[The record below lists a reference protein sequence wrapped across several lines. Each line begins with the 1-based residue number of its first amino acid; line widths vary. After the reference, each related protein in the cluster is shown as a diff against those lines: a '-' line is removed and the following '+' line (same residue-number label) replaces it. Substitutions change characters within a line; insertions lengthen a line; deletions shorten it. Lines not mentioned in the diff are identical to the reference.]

1 MDNNLATPGMMP
13 MLDNSWHRLCITT
26 LALIAL
32 ALASICTINSTRW
45 IDSTFPGFFV
55 MSNRVIASVTL
66 PHWPSANPEIFQHKA
81 VAIDGHPIATP
92 QEFYKRISTS
102 PAGTRFVYTLLK
114 DGKRSYYTAA
124 SMKFTSRDYL
134 LIFVPYLVSGLGLAL
149 IGITVWYSRPEAPAS
164 LALLIGGL
172 SGGLFAVTATDLYS
186 PYWFFRLHVLGEA
199 FFPASLLMHLA
210 MVFPVDRFRRHRR
223 LLLSIPYVVAAVLG
237 LAYEIFLYRPG
248 PYTLIHDLCMDYTGL
263 GGASLLAAVG
273 WDFFT
278 SDSQL
283 ARQRIRV
290 LLLGLV
296 GGFAFPGF
304 LMFCSGITGGKVPV
318 NYAGFTVILFPLS
331 IGYAIVQHDLFE
343 IDALLKRSAYYMTIS
358 LTLAMGYLGFL
369 AITEWG
375 LHSSAIARSTYFPL
389 LFTLI
394 VIVFVNPLKD
404 AVQQTLDR
412 VFFRLKYNPKK
423 MLESTSAVLASTLQL
438 EDIISFIWETIRST
452 MGIKS
457 GGIFIRSAPA
467 AYERIFPVAN
477 DGPVL
482 DEHLLLAEL
491 ADMGGRILSRPDLD
505 ENPRAGQN
513 REVLRRAFDS
523 VSAEMLIP
531 LALKRDLIGFIAIG
545 KKESGA
551 FFSADDMDFLKA
563 LANQSALSIANALA
577 YREIQSLNAALEQ
590 RVEQRTAELSRSNHE
605 LHSSVQRLE
614 QAYRDLQR
622 SQQDLS
628 RAEKMATLGRLAAG
642 VAHEMNT
649 PLGASMTSLKLLQD
663 LVNEYES
670 SVGDPTVSTTDHREI
685 AFEMSRLVGSTREWL
700 RKAAAHI
707 GSLKLHTRALQNV
720 DVRSFPVLQIVEDVG
735 LLLSHRLRLSQS
747 RLVVECSSENP
758 QLDGDPGKLGQV
770 LTNLLSNAIDANRE
784 GGRPNAEIRVV
795 VQEDGDTLVIRVE
808 DQGPGIS
815 SEDIVRIFD
824 EFFSTKPFGEGTGL
838 GLSIA
843 RDIISNL
850 FNGTITVKST
860 LGTGSIFTVRI
871 PRAGGSSR
879 APSVAA

>member
-1 MDNNLATPGMMP
+1 MIR
-13 MLDNSWHRLCITT
+13 MLDDSWHKLRATT

-45 IDSTFPGFFV
+45 IGSTFPGFFV

-66 PHWPSANPEIFQHKA
+66 PHWPPSNRELFQHE
-81 VAIDGHPIATP
+81 VIAIDGRLVATP
-92 QEFYKRISTS
+92 QDLYKRISKS
-102 PAGTRFVYTLLK
+102 PAGTRFVYTLRK
-114 DGKRSYYTAA
+114 DGTRSFYTAA
-124 SMKFTSRDYL
+124 SINFTSRDYL

-149 IGITVWYSRPEAPAS
+149 IGIAVWYSKPEAPAS

-172 SGGLFAVTATDLYS
+172 TGGLFAITGTDLYS

-210 MVFPVDRFRRHRR
+210 IVFPVDRFRHHRR

-237 LAYEIFLYRPG
+237 ITYEVFLYRPG
-248 PYTLIHDLCMDYTGL
+248 TYTLVHDLCMDYTGL
-263 GGASLLAAVG
+263 GGASLLTAVG

-283 ARQRIRV
+283 VRQRIRV

-296 GGFAFPGF
+296 CGFAYPGF
-304 LMFCSGITGGKVPV
+304 LMFYSGITGGEVPV

-343 IDALLKRSAYYMTIS
+343 IDAFLKQSAYYMTIS
-358 LTLAMGYLGFL
+358 VTLALGYLGFL
-369 AITEWG
+369 AVTDWG

-394 VIVFVNPLKD
+394 VVVFLNPIKD
-404 AVQQTLDR
+404 AVQQTVDR
-412 VFFRLKYNPKK
+412 IFFRLRYNPKK
-423 MLESTSAVLASTLQL
+423 MLELTSAMLTSTLQL
-438 EDIISFIWETIRST
+438 EDIVSFVWETIRST
-452 MGIKS
+452 TGINS
-457 GGIFIRSAPA
+457 GGIFVRSAPA
-467 AYERIFPVAN
+467 RGYERVFPVAN

-482 DEHLLLAEL
+482 EEGDPLLAEFS
-491 ADMGGRILSRPDLD
+491 DCGGRIILRHDLD
-505 ENPRAGQN
+505 EDPRAGQK
-513 REVLRRAFDS
+513 REVIRRVFDS
-523 VSAEMLIP
+523 VGAEILIP
-531 LALKRDLIGFIAIG
+531 LKLKSDLIGFIAIG

-551 FFSADDMDFLKA
+551 FFSADDVDFLGA

-577 YREIQSLNAALEQ
+577 YREIQSLNAVLEQ
-590 RVEQRTAELSRSNHE
+590 RVEQRTEELSRSNHE
-605 LHSSVQRLE
+605 LHSSVRRLE

-663 LVNEYES
+663 LVNEYKS

-685 AFEMSRLVGSTREWL
+685 ALEMSTLVGITRDWL
-700 RKAAAHI
+700 RKAGAHI

-720 DVRSFPVLQIVEDVG
+720 DVKSFPVLQILEDVG

-758 QLDGDPGKLGQV
+758 QLHGDPGKLGQV
-770 LTNLLSNAIDANRE
+770 LTNLLCNAIDANRE
-784 GGRPNAEIRVV
+784 AARPNAEIRVM

-808 DQGPGIS
+808 DQGPGIPP
-815 SEDIVRIFD
+815 EDIPRIFD

-843 RDIISNL
+843 RDIISNF
-850 FNGTITVKST
+850 FNGTLAVEST
-860 LGTGSIFTVRI
+860 LGKNAIFIIRM

>member
-1 MDNNLATPGMMP
+1 MTPMT
-13 MLDNSWHRLCITT
+13 DDSRHRLCAAT

-32 ALASICTINSTRW
+32 TLASICTINSTRW
-45 IDSTFPGFFV
+45 IGSTFPGFFV

-66 PHWPSANPEIFQHKA
+66 PHWPSANREIFQHEV

-92 QEFYKRISTS
+92 QDLYKRISES
-102 PAGTRFVYTLLK
+102 PAGTRFVYTLLR

-134 LIFVPYLVSGLGLAL
+134 LIFVPYLISGLGLAL
-149 IGITVWYSRPEAPAS
+149 IGIVVWYSKPEAPAS
-164 LALLIGGL
+164 LALLVGGL
-172 SGGLFAVTATDLYS
+172 SGGLFAITGTDLYS

-210 MVFPVDRFRRHRR
+210 LVFPVDRFRLHRR
-223 LLLSIPYVVAAVLG
+223 LLLSIPYVVAVVLG
-237 LAYEIFLYRPG
+237 IAYEVFLYRPG
-248 PYTLIHDLCMDYTGL
+248 TYTLIHNLCMDYTGL
-263 GGASLLAAVG
+263 GGVSLLTAVG

-283 ARQRIRV
+283 VRQRIRV

-296 GGFAFPGF
+296 CGF
-304 LMFCSGITGGKVPV
+304 
-318 NYAGFTVILFPLS
+318 LFPLS

-343 IDALLKRSAYYMTIS
+343 IDALLKRSAYYVTIS
-358 LTLAMGYLGFL
+358 VTLAMGYLCFL
-369 AITEWG
+369 AVTNWG

-394 VIVFVNPLKD
+394 VVVFLNPLKD
-404 AVQQTLDR
+404 AVQQTVDR

-423 MLESTSAVLASTLQL
+423 MLELTSAVLASTLQL
-438 EDIISFIWETIRST
+438 EDIVSFVWETIGST

-457 GGIFIRSAPA
+457 GGIFVRSAPA
-467 AYERIFPVAN
+467 RGYERIFPAAN
-477 DGPVL
+477 DSPVL
-482 DEHLLLAEL
+482 EEHLLLAEL
-491 ADMGGRILSRPDLD
+491 SDTGGRMLSRYDLD
-505 ENPRAGQN
+505 DNPRAAQN
-513 REVLRRAFDS
+513 REIIRRAFDS
-523 VSAEMLIP
+523 VGAELLIP

-551 FFSADDMDFLKA
+551 FFSADDVDFLKA

-577 YREIQSLNAALEQ
+577 YREIQSLNAVLEQ
-590 RVEQRTAELSRSNHE
+590 RVEQRTAELSHSNEE

-622 SQQDLS
+622 SQQDLT

-663 LVNEYES
+663 LVNEYKS
-670 SVGDPTVSTTDHREI
+670 SVGDPAVSATDHREI
-685 AFEMSRLVGSTREWL
+685 AFEMSTLVGITRDWL

-707 GSLKLHTRALQNV
+707 GSLKLHTRALQDV
-720 DVRSFPVLQIVEDVG
+720 DVKSFPVLQIIEDVG

-758 QLDGDPGKLGQV
+758 RLHGDPGKLGQV

-784 GGRPNAEIRVV
+784 AARPNAEIRVT
-795 VQEDGDTLVIRVE
+795 VQADGDTLVIRVE
-808 DQGPGIS
+808 DQGPGIPP
-815 SEDIVRIFD
+815 EDIPRIFD

-843 RDIISNL
+843 RDIIPNF
-850 FNGTITVKST
+850 FNGTIAVESTPGKSA
-860 LGTGSIFTVRI
+860 IFTVRM

-879 APSVAA
+879 APFVDP

>member
-1 MDNNLATPGMMP
+1 
-13 MLDNSWHRLCITT
+13 MLDDSWQKLCSAT
-26 LALIAL
+26 LALIVL
-32 ALASICTINSTRW
+32 ALASICTFNSTRW
-45 IDSTFPGFFV
+45 IDSAFPGFVV

-66 PHWPSANPEIFQHKA
+66 PHWPSANRKIFQHEV
-81 VAIDGHPIATP
+81 VAIDGRPIDTP
-92 QEFYKRISTS
+92 QDLYKRIAGS

-114 DGKRSYYTAA
+114 DGTGSYYTAA

-149 IGITVWYSRPEAPAS
+149 IGIVVWYSKPETPAS

-172 SGGLFAVTATDLYS
+172 SGGLFAITGTDLYS

-199 FFPASLLMHLA
+199 FFPASLLVHLA
-210 MVFPVDRFRRHRR
+210 IVFPVDRFRRHRR
-223 LLLSIPYVVAAVLG
+223 LLLSIPYAVAAAFG
-237 LAYEIFLYRPG
+237 IAYEVFLYRPG
-248 PYTLIHDLCMDYTGL
+248 SYTLIHDWCMDYAGL
-263 GGASLLAAVG
+263 GGASLLTAAG

-283 ARQRIRV
+283 VRQRIQI

-296 GGFAFPGF
+296 CGFAFPGF
-304 LMFCSGITGGKVPV
+304 LMFYSGITGGEVPV

-331 IGYAIVQHDLFE
+331 IGYAIVKYDLFE
-343 IDALLKRSAYYMTIS
+343 IDALLKRSVYYMTLS
-358 LTLAMGYLGFL
+358 VTLALGYLGFL
-369 AITEWG
+369 AVTGWG
-375 LHSSAIARSTYFPL
+375 LHSSAIVRSTYFPL

-394 VIVFVNPLKD
+394 VIVFLSPLKD
-404 AVQQTLDR
+404 AVQQTVDR

-423 MLESTSAVLASTLQL
+423 MLEFTSAVLASTLQL
-438 EDIISFIWETIRST
+438 EDIVSFIWETIRST

-457 GGIFIRSAPA
+457 GGIFVRSAPPRV
-467 AYERIFPVAN
+467 YERIFPVSH
-477 DGPVL
+477 DGPVVE
-482 DEHLLLAEL
+482 EHLLVAEL
-491 ADMGGRILSRPDLD
+491 TATGRPILSRHDLD
-505 ENPRAGQN
+505 DNPRFGPN
-513 REVLRRAFDS
+513 REAIRRAFDS
-523 VSAEMLIP
+523 VSAELLMP

-551 FFSADDMDFLKA
+551 FFSADDVDFLKA
-563 LANQSALSIANALA
+563 LSNQSALSIANASA
-577 YREIQSLNAALEQ
+577 YREIQSLNAVLEQ
-590 RVEQRTAELSRSNHE
+590 RVEQRTAELSRTNHE
-605 LHSSVQRLE
+605 LHSSIRRLE
-614 QAYRDLQR
+614 QAYSDLQR

-663 LVNEYES
+663 LVDEYTS
-670 SVGDPTVSTTDHREI
+670 SVEDLDVSTTDHREI
-685 AFEMSRLVGSTREWL
+685 AFEMSTLVGATRDWL

-720 DVRSFPVLQIVEDVG
+720 EVKSFPVLQIIEDVG

-758 QLDGDPGKLGQV
+758 RLHGDPGKLGQA

-784 GGRPNAEIRVV
+784 AARPNPEIRVR
-795 VQEDGDTLVIRVE
+795 VQEDGDTMVIQVE
-808 DQGPGIS
+808 DQGPGIPP
-815 SEDIVRIFD
+815 EDIPRIFD

-843 RDIISNL
+843 RDIISNF
-850 FNGTITVKST
+850 FNGAIAVESTPGKSA
-860 LGTGSIFTVRI
+860 IFTVRM
-871 PRAGGSSR
+871 PRTGGSSR
-879 APSVAA
+879 APFVDA

>member
-1 MDNNLATPGMMP
+1 MP
-13 MLDNSWHRLCITT
+13 DDSWHKLRTTT
-26 LALIAL
+26 LALFAL
-32 ALASICTINSTRW
+32 ALASVCTINSTHW
-45 IDSTFPGFFV
+45 IGSTFPGFFV

-66 PHWPSANPEIFQHKA
+66 PHWPSADSEIFQHEV

-92 QEFYKRISTS
+92 QALYKRIAES

-114 DGKRSYYTAA
+114 DGKRSFYTAA

-134 LIFVPYLVSGLGLAL
+134 LIFVPYLISGLGLAL
-149 IGITVWYSRPEAPAS
+149 IGIVVWYSKPEAPAS

-199 FFPASLLMHLA
+199 FFPASLLMNLA
-210 MVFPVDRFRRHRR
+210 IVFPVDRFRRHRR
-223 LLLSIPYVVAAVLG
+223 LLLSIPYVAATALG
-237 LAYEIFLYRPG
+237 IAYEIFLYRPRA
-248 PYTLIHDLCMDYTGL
+248 YSLIHDLCMDFTGL
-263 GGASLLAAVG
+263 GGATLLMAVG

-283 ARQRIRV
+283 VRQRIRV

-296 GGFAFPGF
+296 GGFAFPGI
-304 LMFCSGITGGKVPV
+304 LMFYSGITGGEVPV

-358 LTLAMGYLGFL
+358 VTLAMGYLGFR
-369 AITEWG
+369 AAADWA

-394 VIVFVNPLKD
+394 VIVFLNPIKD
-404 AVQQTLDR
+404 AVQQTVDR
-412 VFFRLKYNPKK
+412 IFFRLKYNPKK
-423 MLESTSAVLASTLQL
+423 MLEFTSAVLASTLRL
-438 EDIISFIWETIRST
+438 EDIVSFIWETIRST
-452 MGIKS
+452 MGIEA
-457 GGIFIRSAPA
+457 GGIFVRSAPA
-467 AYERIFPVAN
+467 RAYERIFPLAN
-477 DGPVL
+477 DGLLL
-482 DEHLLLAEL
+482 DEHLLLAGL
-491 ADMGGRILSRPDLD
+491 TDTGGRILSRPDLD

-513 REVLRRAFDS
+513 REMRRRAFDS
-523 VSAEMLIP
+523 VSAEILIP
-531 LALKRDLIGFIAIG
+531 VALKRDLIGFIAIG
-545 KKESGA
+545 KKESGG
-551 FFSADDMDFLKA
+551 FFSADDVDFLKA

-605 LHSSVQRLE
+605 LHSSVLRLE
-614 QAYRDLQR
+614 QAYADLQR
-622 SQQDLS
+622 SKQDLS

-649 PLGASMTSLKLLQD
+649 PLGASMTSLKLLQN
-663 LVNEYES
+663 LVSEYES

-685 AFEMSRLVGSTREWL
+685 AFEMSTLVGSTRDWL

-707 GSLKLHTRALQNV
+707 GSLKLHTRALQNM
-720 DVRSFPVLQIVEDVG
+720 DVRSFSVLQIVEDVG

-758 QLDGDPGKLGQV
+758 QLHGDPGKLGQV

-784 GGRPNAEIRVV
+784 AARPNAEIRIA
-795 VQEDGDTLVIRVE
+795 VQEDGDTLTIRVE
-808 DQGPGIS
+808 DQGPGIPR
-815 SEDIVRIFD
+815 EDLPRIFD

-843 RDIISNL
+843 RDITSNF
-850 FNGTITVKST
+850 FNGMIAVESTFGKSST
-860 LGTGSIFTVRI
+860 FIVRI
-871 PRAGGSSR
+871 PRAGGSTR
-879 APSVAA
+879 ARSVAA